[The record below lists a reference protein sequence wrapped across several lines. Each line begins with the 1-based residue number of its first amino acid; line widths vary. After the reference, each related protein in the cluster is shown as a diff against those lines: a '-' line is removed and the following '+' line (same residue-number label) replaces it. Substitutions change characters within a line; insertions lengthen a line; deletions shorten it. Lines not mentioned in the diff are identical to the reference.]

1 MEVSGNFGAA
11 AATTNALTES
21 ELLALGAAVA
31 WDLVPTRGYYLALKR
46 ALDIVVALA
55 LLMVLLPVM
64 LLCALAVRLE
74 SPGPIL
80 FRQQRAGQA
89 GRLFTLLKYRSMYD
103 NCDPG
108 LHREYA
114 TAFVRGT
121 AEVQSDGKTH
131 VYKLTDDPRVTRV
144 GRWLRRTSLDELPQL
159 LNVLH
164 GTMSLVGPRPPIPY
178 ELEAYQPVH
187 WQRLS
192 VKPGITGIWQVYGR
206 SVSTFDEMVQMD
218 LQYIREQSLLL
229 DLKLLI
235 KTFPIVLGGRGAH

>member
-1 MEVSGNFGAA
+1 MEVSGD
-11 AATTNALTES
+11 
-21 ELLALGAAVA
+21 LGAATAAGNGVTDA
-31 WDLVPTRGYYLALKR
+31 QLIAIGAAGVLDLVRPVGRNQMLKR
-46 ALDIVVALA
+46 ALDLILAVVLLIA
-55 LLMVLLPVM
+55 LLPLM

-80 FRQQRAGQA
+80 FRQQRVGLA
-89 GRLFTLLKYRSMYD
+89 GRPFTLLKYRSMYAD
-103 NCDPG
+103 CDPT

-121 AEVQSDGKTH
+121 ASRQVNGHTM

-159 LNVLH
+159 LNVLQ
-164 GTMSLVGPRPPIPY
+164 GSMSLVGPRPPIPY
-178 ELEAYQPVH
+178 ELEHYQPMH

-192 VKPGITGIWQVYGR
+192 VRPGLTGIWQVYGR
-206 SVSTFDEMVQMD
+206 SVSTFDEMVEMD

-229 DLKLLI
+229 DLKLLAR
-235 KTFPIVLGGRGAH
+235 TVPIVIEGRGAR

>member
-11 AATTNALTES
+11 AAAGKRVGDA
-21 ELLALGAAVA
+21 ELIALGGAVA
-31 WDLVPTRGYYLALKR
+31 RDLVPARGYYHALKR
-46 ALDIVVALA
+46 TFDVLVTLM
-55 LLMVLLPVM
+55 LLVLLLPAM
-64 LLCALAVRLE
+64 LLCSLAIRLE
-74 SPGPIL
+74 SPGPVL
-80 FRQQRAGQA
+80 FRQQRAGLE
-89 GRLFTLLKYRSMYD
+89 GRPFTLLKYRSMYA
-103 NCDPG
+103 NCDPA

-114 TAFVRGT
+114 TAYIRGT
-121 AEVQSDGKTH
+121 ANVQSAGRSL
-131 VYKLTDDPRVTRV
+131 VYKLTDDPRVTRI
-144 GRWLRRTSLDELPQL
+144 GRWLRRSSLDELPQL

-178 ELEAYQPVH
+178 ELEHYQPVH

-229 DLKLLI
+229 DLTLLAR
-235 KTFPIVLGGRGAH
+235 TLPIVIRGRGAL

>member
-1 MEVSGNFGAA
+1 MEVIGNFGAA
-11 AATTNALTES
+11 AAASSGVTDAELIALS
-21 ELLALGAAVA
+21 GAVA
-31 WDLVPTRGYYLALKR
+31 WDLVPSRAYYYVLKR
-46 ALDIVVALA
+46 TLDVIVALA
-55 LLMVLLPVM
+55 LLIVLLPAM
-64 LLCALAVRLE
+64 LACALAVRLE
-74 SPGPIL
+74 SPGPVL

-89 GRLFTLLKYRSMYD
+89 GRPFTLLKYRSMYAGA
-103 NCDPG
+103 DPT

-121 AEVQSDGKTH
+121 ATVQSTDTAR

-159 LNVLH
+159 LNVLQ

-178 ELEAYQPVH
+178 ELEHYQPVH

-192 VKPGITGIWQVYGR
+192 VKPGMTGVWQVYGR

-218 LQYIREQSLLL
+218 LRYIREQSLLL
-229 DLKLLI
+229 DLKLLV
-235 KTFPIVLGGRGAH
+235 KTFPIVIGGRGAH

>member
-11 AATTNALTES
+11 AATTKALTET
-21 ELLALGAAVA
+21 ELLALSPAVA
-31 WDLVPTRGYYLALKR
+31 WELVPTRGYYLALKR
-46 ALDIVVALA
+46 AFDIVVTLV
-55 LLMVLLPVM
+55 LLIVLLPAM

-74 SPGPIL
+74 SPGPVL

-89 GRLFTLLKYRSMYD
+89 GRLFTLLKYRSMYA
-103 NCDPG
+103 NCDPA

-121 AEVQSDGKTH
+121 ADVQSDGKTQ

-159 LNVLH
+159 FNVLQ

-178 ELEAYQPVH
+178 ELEEYQPVH

-218 LQYIREQSLLL
+218 LQYIRERSLLL

-235 KTFPIVLGGRGAH
+235 KTFPIVIGGRGAH